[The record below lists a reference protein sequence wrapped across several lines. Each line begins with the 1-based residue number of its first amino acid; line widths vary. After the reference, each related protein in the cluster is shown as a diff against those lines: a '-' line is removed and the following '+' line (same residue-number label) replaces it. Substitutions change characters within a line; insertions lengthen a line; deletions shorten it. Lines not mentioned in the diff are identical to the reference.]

1 MNQEINSEDDV
12 MEGKIF
18 PSVHICFSYCVHITH
33 SFLYS
38 VPPQVVTQL
47 CYPAGVIQQVST
59 GPKDWRS
66 HFEEAYKSLGFKCK
80 PFLSNSEVVMSVFA
94 DLQSLYSPFSVT
106 LQVVGICAP
115 RHFSFTRLI
124 CL

>member
-59 GPKDWRS
+59 GPKV
-66 HFEEAYKSLGFKCK
+66 KCK